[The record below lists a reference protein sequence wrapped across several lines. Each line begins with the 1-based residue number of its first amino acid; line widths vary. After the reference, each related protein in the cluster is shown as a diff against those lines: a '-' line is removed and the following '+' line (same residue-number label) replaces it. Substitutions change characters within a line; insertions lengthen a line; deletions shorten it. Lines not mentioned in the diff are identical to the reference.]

1 MYHPS
6 RYLSQM
12 QTINYTRF
20 VLEEVTCWKKN
31 SNANRGAAPFLW
43 IRHFVQ
49 AESSSAIVW
58 IGCQTSLAVSGL
70 AAYCSR
76 VEI

>member
-20 VLEEVTCWKKN
+20 VLEEVTC
-31 SNANRGAAPFLW
+31 
-43 IRHFVQ
+43 
-49 AESSSAIVW
+49 
-58 IGCQTSLAVSGL
+58 
-70 AAYCSR
+70 
-76 VEI
+76 